1 MTLRERLVRFR
12 SFWIFPLLA
21 SLLFY
26 LTSRGESKSRFNDLF
41 WLMPVGILIWTLL
54 EYALHRFV
62 FHIQFPVRNPRLRE
76 IVNASH
82 LAHHASPRDPR
93 RLLVHPLYG
102 LAISTVLYAGLLA
115 LSRNAF
121 SAAGLTAGIWTGFL
135 YSDAVDH
142 RVQCCLLVPGFL
154 G

>member
-21 SLLFY
+21 SFLLH
-26 LTSRGESKSRFNDLF
+26 LTSLGEPKSRFNDLF

-76 IVNASH
+76 IVNARSEE
-82 LAHHASPRDPR
+82 R
-93 RLLVHPLYG
+93 RVG
-102 LAISTVLYAGLLA
+102 KEGGCGE
-115 LSRNAF
+115 R
-121 SAAGLTAGIWTGFL
+121 SAE
-135 YSDAVDH
+135 VREH
-142 RVQCCLLVPGFL
+142 
-154 G
+154 

>member
-21 SLLFY
+21 SFLLH
-26 LTSRGESKSRFNDLF
+26 LTSLGEPKSRFNDLF

-82 LAHHASPRDPR
+82 LAHHADPPDPR
-93 RLLVHPLYG
+93 RLQVVPLYG
-102 LAISTVLYAGLLA
+102 PQLPTATLCVVLVLC
-115 LSRNAF
+115 RNA
-121 SAAGLTAGIWTGFL
+121 
-135 YSDAVDH
+135 
-142 RVQCCLLVPGFL
+142 
-154 G
+154 